1 MPFTPLKQFGHM
13 LIIAAVLFEVASV
26 WLLSQK
32 PEFVLMWRL
41 VHLTQ
46 MLLLIALTW
55 AGRQQ
60 LKDQN
65 SSWVTSSNLILA
77 ALLFSLVGD
86 FINAR
91 LIDLTAI
98 FSPQTVLSI
107 PPFAIA
113 QMLYVT
119 VFWMT
124 FNQPKQ
130 ARDIGHFKAISLL
143 LWLPVA
149 GFLWSMVFSGDQV
162 TVMLAATLFYTAL
175 VVLMGISST
184 WVWRSWGNAG
194 ATVCG
199 GAVLFLTSD
208 AMIGH
213 AMSSGNS
220 PSGFAGHL
228 IWLFYFVAQCLIA
241 RLPILGHELVHSSR

>member
-1 MPFTPLKQFGHM
+1 M
-13 LIIAAVLFEVASV
+13 LIISAVLFEIAAV
-26 WLLSQK
+26 WVLSQK
-32 PEFVLMWRL
+32 PELVPLWRL
-41 VHLTQ
+41 IHLTQ

-55 AGRQQ
+55 SSRRQLQ
-60 LKDQN
+60 SH
-65 SSWVTSSNLILA
+65 SSPWITPSTFILA
-77 ALLFSLVGD
+77 ALFFSLLGD
-86 FINAR
+86 FINSR

-113 QMLYVT
+113 QMLYVA
-119 VFWMT
+119 VFWVT
-124 FNQPKQ
+124 FSQVKQ
-130 ARDIGHFKAISLL
+130 ARDIGRFRIISLL
-143 LWLPVA
+143 LWLPLVF
-149 GFLWSMVFSGDQV
+149 FLWSTVFSGDQA

-184 WVWRSWGNAG
+184 WVWRSWGRAG

-199 GAVLFLTSD
+199 GAMLFLISD

-220 PSGFAGHL
+220 PSGLAGHL

-241 RLPILGHELVHSSR
+241 RLPVVGHDMDQKSLPG